1 VYECITYYYITGRQN
16 ILSPT
21 SLLIFLLLWHL
32 LAAETAELGCFITCN
47 NMGSETLSTE
57 CTFASLT
64 RQREKTLK
72 DMLAFGIKVKL
83 IKNQDSVC
91 RKAYYEWIGTWPK

>member
-1 VYECITYYYITGRQN
+1 VLHIHNSESENTCSYNSLGKHCQIMFLRTFGGRRP
-16 ILSPT
+16 PT
-21 SLLIFLLLWHL
+21 
-32 LAAETAELGCFITCN
+32 
-47 NMGSETLSTE
+47 
-57 CTFASLT
+57 
-64 RQREKTLK
+64 